1 MEWEPRRLVNS
12 GGIRIPDS
20 NTYQQILSKV
30 FLDKYTPGS
39 QEVEFLRT
47 DLARAAEALELEL
60 PLNLGD
66 IPYSF
71 RYRGLAPSA
80 IMDTAPEGQTW
91 ILRPAG
97 RGAYRFALVKDAPIV
112 HNPSLAVTK
121 VPDSTPGIVSAYSES
136 DEQSLLARIRY
147 NRLIDVFLGIT
158 CYSLQNHLRTTVEE
172 LGQVETDEIYVG
184 IDKRGSHYVVPVQ
197 AKAEKDQIGQVQIE
211 QDIALCRQRW
221 PELICRPVAAQMVG
235 TDTIALFEFELQDNE
250 VKIASEKHY
259 QLVDPEDVTVA
270 DLQRYRNRS
279 SE

>member
-1 MEWEPRRLVNS
+1 M
-12 GGIRIPDS
+12 PDS

-30 FLDKYTPGS
+30 FLDKYIPGS

-47 DLARAAEALELEL
+47 DLASAAEALDLEL

-80 IMDTAPEGQTW
+80 IMDTAPEGRTW

-112 HNPSLAVTK
+112 PNPSLAVTK

-197 AKAEKDQIGQVQIE
+197 AKAERDQIGQVQIE

-221 PELICRPVAAQMVG
+221 PDLICRPVAAQMVG